1 MLDLRQINDKY
12 IMINV
17 DNIESIDVCTNELWS
32 NNYAVT
38 MNMILNEE
46 QLRKIIKNKYVSKQ
60 IWK

>member
-32 NNYAVT
+32 NNYSVT
-38 MNMILNEE
+38 MNMILSEE
-46 QLRKIIKNKYVSKQ
+46 QLKKIIKNKYVSKQ

>member
-1 MLDLRQINDKY
+1 MLDLRQLNDKY

-32 NNYAVT
+32 NNYSVT

-46 QLRKIIKNKYVSKQ
+46 DLKKIISHKCLNLL
-60 IWK
+60 

>member
-1 MLDLRQINDKY
+1 MLDLRQLNDKY

-17 DNIESIDVCTNELWS
+17 DNIESIDVCTNEYGYDH
-32 NNYAVT
+32 YAVT

-46 QLRKIIKNKYVSKQ
+46 DLKKIIKNKYVSKQ

>member
-1 MLDLRQINDKY
+1 MLDLRQLNDKY

-32 NNYAVT
+32 NNYSVT

-46 QLRKIIKNKYVSKQ
+46 QLRKIISHKCLNLL
-60 IWK
+60 

>member
-1 MLDLRQINDKY
+1 MLDLRQLNDKY

-46 QLRKIIKNKYVSKQ
+46 DLKKIIKNKYVSKQ

>member
-1 MLDLRQINDKY
+1 MLDLRQLNDKY

-32 NNYAVT
+32 NNYSVT

-46 QLRKIIKNKYVSKQ
+46 QLKKIIKNKYVSKQ

>member
-1 MLDLRQINDKY
+1 MLDLRQLNDKY

-32 NNYAVT
+32 NNYSVT

-46 QLRKIIKNKYVSKQ
+46 QLRKIISHKRLNLL
-60 IWK
+60 

>member
-12 IMINV
+12 IMINI

>member
-1 MLDLRQINDKY
+1 MLDLRQLNDKY

-32 NNYAVT
+32 NNYSVT

-46 QLRKIIKNKYVSKQ
+46 DLKKIIKNKYVSKQ

>member
-32 NNYAVT
+32 NNYSVT

-46 QLRKIIKNKYVSKQ
+46 QLRKIISHKRLNLL
-60 IWK
+60 